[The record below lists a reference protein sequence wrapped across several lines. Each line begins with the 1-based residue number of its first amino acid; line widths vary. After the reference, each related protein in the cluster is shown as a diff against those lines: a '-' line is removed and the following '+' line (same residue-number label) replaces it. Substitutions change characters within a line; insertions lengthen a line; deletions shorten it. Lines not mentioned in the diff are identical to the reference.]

1 MQVVDQNQYDSI
13 HEFNIHW
20 PYGFN
25 IRIFVW
31 NLKSVIILLKNCRR
45 VEPFFFLRVEPKW
58 FIVFGNSQHLGIDYQ
73 SYQ

>member
-45 VEPFFFLRVEPKW
+45 VEPFFFYVLNLN
-58 FIVFGNSQHLGIDYQ
+58 GSLCLGIVNT
-73 SYQ
+73 